1 MCGSRDPH
9 HFINTPLNP
18 KPNLYV
24 PGIESG
30 VKLTLTSSILLDRSS
45 AADAGMWGWFRD
57 RAASWSCEALL
68 FLLFGS
74 DWSTQLTLG
83 LYIVRSRHY
92 NNPAC
97 VSHRRLQQH
106 LGVDWSTVQDHTW
119 VWGTLRGRQVNI
131 RTSQQAVRG
140 SNLFLLSSSL
150 SCTSITSI
158 TNTYYVTMATAVTMT
173 FFKNNLM
180 WHHQPFL
187 SNCNLVLFSVH
198 GHKLVRLSRV
208 QTHEDSGQVWR
219 LWDPH
224 PLDCGKKLAQAW
236 GQRAAPAQQEGRS
249 FLRWGHGRGH
259 YPLGGRGGLRVW
271 LRFNYSIK
279 CTLICHQHS
288 GGATVT
294 HSAFPRW

>member
-30 VKLTLTSSILLDRSS
+30 VKLTFLHQPCWTGLLQLMQACGDGSGTEQHHDHVRLCSSCSLGATGPLNSLWGFTLLGQDTTIIQPVCLTEGFSSISGSTGPQSRTIRGCEELCEAARLTSEHHNKQPE
-45 AADAGMWGWFRD
+45 
-57 RAASWSCEALL
+57 EAM
-68 FLLFGS
+68 
-74 DWSTQLTLG
+74 
-83 LYIVRSRHY
+83 
-92 NNPAC
+92 
-97 VSHRRLQQH
+97 
-106 LGVDWSTVQDHTW
+106 
-119 VWGTLRGRQVNI
+119 
-131 RTSQQAVRG
+131 
-140 SNLFLLSSSL
+140 FLLSSSL